1 MTLRPCTPQDR
12 AFFQGLVGAEN
23 VLSTENER
31 AKHARDMTED
41 LVFLP
46 DLVVRPRQTGEVAQ
60 VLRYCNEH
68 RIAVTPQGRRTCL
81 SGGALPVFGGVALS
95 MEHFNRILD
104 IDENNGQ
111 ATLEPY
117 VLNGDLRQA
126 VEAKGLFYP
135 PDPASLR
142 LCSLGGNWAEGSGGP
157 KCVKYGT
164 TKDYVLN
171 LEVVLANGDT
181 FWTGVNTLKN
191 VVGYNLTQLF
201 VGSEGTLGVITK
213 GVVRL
218 IPKPRHEQ
226 LLIASF
232 SDVGACSEA
241 VNAILGAGIVPS
253 AIEFMERN
261 ALLAAQAY
269 TKLSFPEVLPT
280 TQAHLII
287 EFDGMDDG
295 VVQSDARRVE
305 ALLKAQFPSLEYVLT
320 ARDERER
327 SQIWKLRRSALVA
340 AKARSHCKEEDIV
353 VPRNELPQVVRFL
366 ETMKRKHQLEFIAWG
381 HAGDG
386 NLHICLMQD
395 QHTRQAFEALCVPYL
410 DELFGQICGPWK
422 GSVTGEHGVGYVQ
435 RRFMANSVDP
445 LAVAVM
451 RSIKA
456 LLDPNG
462 ILNPGKIFLD

>member
-1 MTLRPCTPQDR
+1 MPFHLCDSQDR
-12 AFFQGLVGAEN
+12 SFLQTIVSPEN
-23 VLSTENER
+23 VLSTEKER
-31 AKHARDMTED
+31 AKYAKDMTED

-46 DLVVRPRQTGEVAQ
+46 DLVVKPRNTAEVSQ
-60 VLRYCNEH
+60 VLKYCNQR

-95 MEHFNRILD
+95 LEHLNQILA
-104 IDENNGQ
+104 IDEQNYQ
-111 ATLEPY
+111 VTVEPY
-117 VLNGDLRQA
+117 VLNYDLRQA

-135 PDPASLR
+135 PDPASFR
-142 LCSLGGNWAEGSGGP
+142 LCSIGGNLAEGSGGP

-191 VVGYNLTQLF
+191 VMGYNLTQLF
-201 VGSEGTLGVITK
+201 VGNEGTLGVITK
-213 GVVRL
+213 GVLRL

-232 SDVGACSEA
+232 SDVGASSEA

-269 TKLSFPEVLPT
+269 TKLSFPEVRPT

-287 EFDGMDDG
+287 EFDGMDAG
-295 VVQSDARRVE
+295 VVTADARQVE
-305 ALLKAQFPSLEYVLT
+305 ALLKARFPSLEYVLT
-320 ARDERER
+320 AGDEK
-327 SQIWKLRRSALVA
+327 QKDDIWKLRRSALVA

-353 VPRNELPQVVRFL
+353 VPRYDLPQVVRLL
-366 ETMKRKHQLEFIAWG
+366 ETMKQKHRLEFIAWG

-386 NLHICLMQD
+386 NLHICLMQGS
-395 QHTRQAFEALCVPYL
+395 HTREAFEALCVPYL
-410 DELFGQICGPWK
+410 DELFQEICGTLK
-422 GSVTGEHGVGYVQ
+422 GSVTGEHGVGFVQ
-435 RRFMANSVDP
+435 RKFVADSVDP

-451 RSIKA
+451 RSIKG

-462 ILNPGKIFLD
+462 ILNPGKIFV